1 MTSQKEKELQQLNH
15 ELRNACL
22 SIEALL
28 KRMAKACKEFEKELV
43 DNGNDMA

>member
-28 KRMAKACKEFEKELV
+28 KRMKKACKDYEKELT
-43 DNGNDMA
+43 DDDMV